1 MAYQRKTKD
10 IYILMSNY
18 GYGWEEETQ
27 DETRR
32 EALQTLKEYR
42 ENSTGNHYIKR
53 KRERIEQ

>member
-1 MAYQRKTKD
+1 MTYQRKTKD
-10 IYILMSNY
+10 IYVLMSNY

-42 ENSTGNHYIKR
+42 ENSNGNHYIKK